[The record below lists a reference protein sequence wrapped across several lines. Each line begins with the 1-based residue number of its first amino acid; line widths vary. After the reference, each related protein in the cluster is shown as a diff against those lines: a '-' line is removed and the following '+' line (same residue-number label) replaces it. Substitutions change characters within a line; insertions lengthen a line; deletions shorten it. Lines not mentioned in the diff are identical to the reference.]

1 MTRAEERR
9 EWTRQKQGARAN
21 REREWGK
28 RIAAM
33 NAWRIDP
40 LYGVIQTDDLT
51 LPTLPAAKDAVLF
64 LWSPQTPGCPE
75 ALYYDGPRLPEAFAA
90 VKNWGFT
97 YKTSFYWCE
106 VTERRPV
113 RTILTCTRGRIPAPA
128 PGQQP
133 KQSFF
138 SAVDGPDGHA
148 VISDMIRA
156 MFPSTPCLSVWSGVA
171 ADVRLAAG

>member
-1 MTRAEERR
+1 
-9 EWTRQKQGARAN
+9 
-21 REREWGK
+21 
-28 RIAAM
+28 
-33 NAWRIDP
+33 
-40 LYGVIQTDDLT
+40 
-51 LPTLPAAKDAVLF
+51 
-64 LWSPQTPGCPE
+64 
-75 ALYYDGPRLPEAFAA
+75 

-113 RTILTCTRGRIPAPA
+113 RNILTCTRDRIPALA

-138 SAVDGPDGHA
+138 SAVDGPDGRA
-148 VISDMIRA
+148 VISDMLRA

-171 ADVRLAAG
+171 ADVGLAAG